1 MKISTRGQYAL
12 EALLNLATGTLE
24 KPHSI
29 HSIAEETK
37 LSEGYLEQLFIPLK
51 KAGFITG
58 SRGVQGGYRL
68 AKKPGEISAYDILNK
83 METSL
88 RSVPCQNGGECPRKK
103 ACESKEVWDKVSGA
117 LEATLK
123 TVSLEDLA
131 TIYRGVHG
139 VFIG

>member
-12 EALLNLATGTLE
+12 EALLSLASKTSE
-24 KPHSI
+24 SPSSI

-51 KAGFITG
+51 KAGFVIG

-68 AKKPGEISAYDILNK
+68 AKKPGEISAYDILSK

-88 RSVPCQNGGECPRKK
+88 RSVPCQNGGECPRKE

-131 TIYRGVHG
+131 TIYRGVQG

>member
-12 EALLNLATGTLE
+12 EALLSLATGDSE
-24 KPHSI
+24 NPRSI

-51 KAGFITG
+51 KAGFIVG

-68 AKKPGEISAYDILNK
+68 ARKPGDISAFDILSE

-88 RSVPCQNGGECPRKK
+88 RSVPCQSGGECPRKER
-103 ACESKEVWDKVSGA
+103 CESKAVWDKVSGT
-117 LEATLK
+117 LESTLK
-123 TVSLEDLA
+123 AVSLKDLA
-131 TIYRGVHG
+131 TIYRGVQG

>member
-12 EALLNLATGTLE
+12 EALLCLATGDS
-24 KPHSI
+24 KHPRSI
-29 HSIAEETK
+29 HSIAEATK

-51 KAGFITG
+51 KAGFVAG

-68 AKKPGEISAYDILNK
+68 TRNPGEISAFDVLDK

-88 RSVPCQNGGECPRKK
+88 RSVPCQGGDCPRKGR
-103 ACESKEVWDKVSGA
+103 CESKDLWDKVSGS
-117 LEATLK
+117 LEAILK
-123 TVSLEDLA
+123 AVSLEDLA
-131 TIYRGVHG
+131 TIYRGVQG

>member
-1 MKISTRGQYAL
+1 MRLSTRGQYAL
-12 EALLNLATGTLE
+12 EALLSLATRASE
-24 KPHSI
+24 SPRSI

-51 KAGFITG
+51 KAGFIVG

-68 AKKPGEISAYDILNK
+68 SKKPGEISAYDILCK

-88 RSVPCQNGGECPRKK
+88 RSVPCQSDGECPRKEH
-103 ACESKEVWDKVSGA
+103 CESKAVWDKVSGT

-123 TVSLEDLA
+123 AISLEDLA
-131 TIYRGVHG
+131 TIYRGVEG
-139 VFIG
+139 FVG

>member
-12 EALLNLATGTLE
+12 EALLCLATGDS
-24 KPHSI
+24 KHPRSI
-29 HSIAEETK
+29 HSIAEETR

-51 KAGFITG
+51 KAGFIVG

-68 AKKPGEISAYDILNK
+68 AREPGKISALDVLGQ

-88 RSVPCQNGGECPRKK
+88 RSVPCQGGGDCPRKES
-103 ACESKEVWDKVSGA
+103 CESKDIWDKVSGSF
-117 LEATLK
+117 ESTLK
-123 TVSLEDLA
+123 AVSLEDLA
-131 TIYRGVHG
+131 TIYRGVQG